1 MVRFFVMTFASD
13 TLNNEFFTIQQKIP
27 QILYLIND
35 YARDAHFQDQL
46 YQEIVAFLQASF

>member
-1 MVRFFVMTFASD
+1 MTFASD